1 MPFDVIPASD
11 YVKAGDLSP
20 IIPQLRKLHD
30 ARMST
35 SDSYKYLLQD
45 VADFKKH
52 DAERSIT
59 LNEAALKKQRDDDEQ
74 EAFDRDNLR
83 RVALGLKPL
92 KKGDPKPKDED
103 LDFVKIEAGQ
113 IMTDYININNKVT
126 QTMPQQLQK

>member
-1 MPFDVIPASD
+1 
-11 YVKAGDLSP
+11 
-20 IIPQLRKLHD
+20 
-30 ARMST
+30 MST

-59 LNEAALKKQRDDDEQ
+59 LNEAELKKQRDDDEQ
-74 EAFDRDNLR
+74 QSFERDNLR

-113 IMTDYININNKVT
+113 IMTDYINLNNKVVT
-126 QTMPQQLQK
+126 QAMPPQQISK